1 MGAADLLQHLSAAGL
16 SLQADGDRLTVTPR
30 ERLTDPLRD
39 AIKAHKAELIAALA
53 APASPPQAL
62 APTVDRYEDPDGEP
76 WEGQEFAPEDLEAA
90 RLVSQGLHGA
100 DAERLAAWMV
110 LRDQSGDDRITCFEC
125 DHFRPRGTICTN
137 YRRADAPREL
147 GNDLAT
153 KPQRCIGFRARPERR
168 FA

>member
-1 MGAADLLQHLSAAGL
+1 MGATDLLQHLNTAGL

-53 APASPPQAL
+53 EPAGQPPTST
-62 APTVDRYEDPDGEP
+62 PTVDRYEDSDGEP
-76 WEGQEFAPEDLEAA
+76 WEGQELAPEDLKAA
-90 RLVSQGLHGA
+90 RLVAQGLDGA

-125 DHFRPRGTICTN
+125 DHFRPRGKICTN

-147 GNDLAT
+147 GTDLAT
-153 KPQRCIGFRARPERR
+153 KPQRCGGYSQRAEIN
-168 FA
+168 